1 MYGYIEVISNT
12 NQNNDYRE
20 NLSKNIT
27 NELQSEDF
35 EGCSKGGLKG
45 VFTRR
50 RKLTIN
56 NLIFII
62 INFKSTIQRELDSF
76 FKSINQSDF
85 RIREVTKGAFTQAR
99 AKLNPEVFERLNQV
113 AVDTFYQQAEC
124 YLWYDK
130 RVMSVDGTRLML
142 PNHPSIT
149 KEFGQ
154 YGFGP
159 KANSKRSV
167 AISSILY
174 DVLNQIVLDGKLAPY
189 DSSERELLI
198 EHLDKLGPQDLLLLD
213 RGYSGKWVLFLLL
226 AKGIDFC
233 VRMNKDWWLD
243 ALDFN
248 NSSDIDR
255 IVKFKLP
262 KKDAHY
268 LDSYPDIINQEIT
281 CRLVKVVLPNGENEI
296 LCTSLLDTEKYKH
309 EEFEF
314 LYGYRWNEEEAFKLL
329 KSRIEVENFSGKTA
343 IAVKQDYHAKLF
355 LMTLCAA
362 YAHPIEEK
370 VREEYK
376 AGETRKF
383 DQKINRT
390 NAISMTQDIMIAVF
404 LKKQIKAALAAFDKI
419 VAKTREIIRPGRIE
433 PRNIKPKRPY
443 SMNYKPL

>member
-1 MYGYIEVISNT
+1 M
-12 NQNNDYRE
+12 
-20 NLSKNIT
+20 
-27 NELQSEDF
+27 
-35 EGCSKGGLKG
+35 
-45 VFTRR
+45 
-50 RKLTIN
+50 TIN

-62 INFKSTIQRELDSF
+62 INFKSSIQRELDSF
-76 FKSINQSDF
+76 FKAINQSDF

-113 AVDTFYQQAEC
+113 SVDTFYQQAEC
-124 YLWYDK
+124 YLWYGK
-130 RVMSVDGTRLML
+130 RVMSTDGTRLML

-154 YGFGP
+154 HGFGP
-159 KANSKRSV
+159 KANSKRSL

-174 DVLNQIVLDGKLAPY
+174 DVLNQIVVDGKLAPY

-198 EHLDKLGPQDLLLLD
+198 GHLDKLSSQDILLLD
-213 RGYSGKWVLFLLL
+213 RGYSGKWILFLLK
-226 AKGIDFC
+226 AKSIDFC
-233 VRMNKDWWLD
+233 VRMNKDWWLE

-248 NSSDIDR
+248 NSADIER

-268 LDSYPDIINQEIT
+268 LDAYPNIIDQEIT

-296 LCTSLLDTEKYKH
+296 LCTSLIDTEQYKH
-309 EEFEF
+309 EEFVF

-343 IAVKQDYHAKLF
+343 IAIKQDYHAKLF

-370 VREEYK
+370 VRAEYK
-376 AGETRKF
+376 ADGARKF

-390 NAISMTQDIMIAVF
+390 NAISMTQDILIAIF
-404 LKKQIKAALAAFDKI
+404 LKKQVKAALNAFDKI
-419 VAKTREIIRPGRIE
+419 VSRTREIIRPGRIE
-433 PRNIKPKRPY
+433 PRNVKPKRPY

>member
-1 MYGYIEVISNT
+1 LYGYIGVISDT

-20 NLSKNIT
+20 NLSKNIAY
-27 NELQSEDF
+27 ELQSEDF

-45 VFTRR
+45 VFTRH
-50 RKLTIN
+50 RKLTVN

-62 INFKSTIQRELDSF
+62 INFKSSIQRELDSF
-76 FKSINQSDF
+76 FKAINQSDF

-130 RVMSVDGTRLML
+130 RVISIDGTRLML

-154 YGFGP
+154 HGFGP
-159 KANSKRSV
+159 KANSTRSL

-174 DVLNQIVLDGKLAPY
+174 DVLNQIVVDGKLAPY
-189 DSSERELLI
+189 NSSERELLI
-198 EHLDKLGPQDLLLLD
+198 GHLDKLGPRDLLLLD

-248 NSSDIDR
+248 TSSDIER

-268 LDSYPDIINQEIT
+268 LDAYPDMIDQEIT
-281 CRLVKVVLPNGENEI
+281 CRLVKVVLTNGENEI
-296 LCTSLLDTEKYKH
+296 LCTSLLDDEKYKY
-309 EEFEF
+309 EEFGF

-343 IAVKQDYHAKLF
+343 VAVKQDYHAKLF

-376 AGETRKF
+376 ADETRKF

-390 NAISMTQDIMIAVF
+390 NALSMTQDIMIAVF

-419 VAKTREIIRPGRIE
+419 LSKTREIIRPGRIE
-433 PRNIKPKRPY
+433 PRNVKPKRPY